1 MEDEG
6 SGGELPALAERLV
19 ELREEKR
26 YVEGEIESVSAK
38 IAAALGAGAKEL
50 VGSVEI
56 RVSKPRPGLRV
67 ITESDVPAEFLTA
80 KPDRKLL
87 MAHIESTGEVPMGVE
102 VTEGRST
109 VFAKLK
115 HASSDD

>member
-1 MEDEG
+1 MADEN
-6 SGGELPALAERLV
+6 SNEELAALAERLV

-26 YVEGEIESVSAK
+26 YVEGEIESVSEK
-38 IAAALGAGAKEL
+38 IAAALGAGAKEML
-50 VGSVEI
+50 GDVEI
-56 RVSKPRPGLRV
+56 RVAKPKPGLR
-67 ITESDVPAEFLTA
+67 IISESDVPAAFLTA

-87 MAHIESTGEVPMGVE
+87 MAHIESTGEVPTGVE

-115 HASSDD
+115 HHSSDN